1 MPVHLRNYG
10 TIGQTFKNDVV
21 VDLFGFFTSIIS
33 WSNYSSHLRSLS
45 LKEMKEMS
53 TKSAR
58 KTLSEHYKALILFE
72 LGQYLG
78 VYSKSTKLARVNLV
92 LYTLLHLTS
101 RVGQRRKNQTI
112 GLWTH
117 IFTNTFQLAI
127 YSKCFC
133 SQEFFFVDFYFD
145 VDLPDLVQHVYTYMY
160 V

>member
-1 MPVHLRNYG
+1 
-10 TIGQTFKNDVV
+10 
-21 VDLFGFFTSIIS
+21 
-33 WSNYSSHLRSLS
+33 
-45 LKEMKEMS
+45 MKEMS

-78 VYSKSTKLARVNLV
+78 VYSKSTKLAHVNLV
-92 LYTLLHLTS
+92 LYSLLHLTS

-145 VDLPDLVQHVYTYMY
+145 VDLPDLVQHVYTCMY
-160 V
+160 VYTLFRE

>member
-1 MPVHLRNYG
+1 M
-10 TIGQTFKNDVV
+10 
-21 VDLFGFFTSIIS
+21 
-33 WSNYSSHLRSLS
+33 LS
-45 LKEMKEMS
+45 VPFRPDITTPPPRKEMKEMS

-78 VYSKSTKLARVNLV
+78 VYSKSTKLAHVNLV
-92 LYTLLHLTS
+92 LYSLLHLTS

-133 SQEFFFVDFYFD
+133 SQEKSFVDFYFD

-160 V
+160 ACIHTIS

>member
-1 MPVHLRNYG
+1 
-10 TIGQTFKNDVV
+10 
-21 VDLFGFFTSIIS
+21 
-33 WSNYSSHLRSLS
+33 
-45 LKEMKEMS
+45 MKEMS

-78 VYSKSTKLARVNLV
+78 VYSKSTKLAHVNLV
-92 LYTLLHLTS
+92 LYSLLHLTS

-133 SQEFFFVDFYFD
+133 SQEFFFCRFLLWCWSARPCTTCVYIHVCIHTISWVSKFTARCNVPTSSY
-145 VDLPDLVQHVYTYMY
+145 LLLVFLASFSKSIKRFFRWQNVF
-160 V
+160 